1 MSITVE
7 EAAKQLNLT
16 GPFPQHKYV
25 KHMLSAFGRNG
36 ESFLDA
42 VDSWLASGGEQS
54 EADQLYSMLAKCPL
68 MADYVTRHQYSAIYK
83 IVGSTLTAWGQLQ
96 ECSVVDVGCGFGHL
110 TSLLSRL
117 HPTSK
122 FIGLDKAKVIA
133 AARKLN
139 AFPQVP
145 NLEFKTANQLPA
157 EAAQV
162 ALMVCVT
169 HEAFPSV
176 MAPGTQ
182 PVASELE
189 FARKICELM
198 GQDGLLVTINRFPWP
213 IWQLP
218 RLDELFASFQLYP
231 CDAGLPASIE
241 VPEGD
246 RISLLP
252 ARAYR
257 FKH

>member
-7 EAAKQLNLT
+7 EAAKRLNLR
-16 GPFPQHKYV
+16 GPFPQDKYI
-25 KHMLSAFGRNG
+25 KHMLSAFGRHG
-36 ESFLDA
+36 EKFMTA
-42 VDSWLASGGEQS
+42 VDSWLESGCDPSG
-54 EADQLYSMLAKCPL
+54 ADLLYSTLAKHPS
-68 MADYVTRHQYSAIYK
+68 MADYVTRHQYSTIYQ
-83 IVGSTLTAWGQLQ
+83 IAGSTLTAWGQLQ
-96 ECSVVDVGCGFGHL
+96 ERSVVDVGCGFGHF
-110 TSLLSRL
+110 TSLLARL

-122 FIGLDKAKVIA
+122 LIGFDKPKVVA

-139 AFPQVP
+139 ACPQVP

-157 EAAQV
+157 EATQV
-162 ALMVCVT
+162 ALMICVT
-169 HEAFPSV
+169 HEAFSSV
-176 MAPGTQ
+176 MVPGKQ
-182 PVASELE
+182 PAASELE
-189 FARKICELM
+189 FAGKICELM
-198 GQDGLLVTINRFPWP
+198 EQDGLLVTINRFPQP

-218 RLDELFASFQLYP
+218 ALDELFASFQLYP
-231 CDAGLPASIE
+231 CDVGLPASIE